1 MSGNPDNDEAVLS
14 DDAIGDRISYPLL
27 VNCIGLCVEEFLMQ
41 QEEETA
47 RKRKIQVLRSKKR
60 DIELRQGNLST
71 RKQKD
76 KKSNFPLPTKCEYCG
91 VSSLKDCNATTCK
104 RPKSF
109 FIKQR
114 PPFVPRGHPRWDHRT
129 DTENQKIEYATI
141 QNELEQTSPS
151 SNNDNPINNFWP
163 VLWWT

>member
-1 MSGNPDNDEAVLS
+1 M
-14 DDAIGDRISYPLL
+14 
-27 VNCIGLCVEEFLMQ
+27 NCIGLCVEEFLMQ